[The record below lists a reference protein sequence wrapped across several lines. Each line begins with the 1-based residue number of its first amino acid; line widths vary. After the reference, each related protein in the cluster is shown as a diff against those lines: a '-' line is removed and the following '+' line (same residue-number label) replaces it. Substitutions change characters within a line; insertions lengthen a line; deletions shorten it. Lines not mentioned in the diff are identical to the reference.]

1 MHRVWVGALLPCVFC
16 LVIGLVVFS
25 QGSWS
30 ETKQS
35 SLLHSTSSVTSG
47 GLDPRVSAQ
56 GTLEAIRSRGELRV
70 GMQTGYMPFQIPDS
84 DGQAIGLDVDV
95 ASMVAQAL
103 GVRLRI
109 VRQDNREL
117 MPSLLRGKIDVIMS
131 AWSITPERN
140 AQVVFTRPVL
150 DTGRMFAVHREYAES
165 FQQLNH
171 LNREGLLLV
180 SGPSGY
186 GNLKAEQALPLA
198 ACRELP
204 DSRSALDEVV
214 QGRAHAYV
222 DEEFAVR
229 MACARYPEL
238 LVGRFEPFTYE
249 PIAWAI
255 RPSDN
260 HWLNWLNN
268 FIDMMR
274 HDGTLEALHKKW
286 RNISPEEMGISIAL
300 LNGNR

>member
-1 MHRVWVGALLPCVFC
+1 
-16 LVIGLVVFS
+16 
-25 QGSWS
+25 
-30 ETKQS
+30 
-35 SLLHSTSSVTSG
+35 
-47 GLDPRVSAQ
+47 
-56 GTLEAIRSRGELRV
+56 
-70 GMQTGYMPFQIPDS
+70 MQAGYTPFQIQDS
-84 DGQAIGLDVDV
+84 DGQIIGLDVD
-95 ASMVAQAL
+95 AAGMVAQAL

-117 MPSLLRGKIDVIMS
+117 IPSLLRGKTDVIMS
-131 AWSITPERN
+131 ALSITPERN
-140 AQVVFTRPVL
+140 AKVLFTRPVL
-150 DTGRMFAVHREYAES
+150 ETGRMFAVHREYAES
-165 FQQLNH
+165 FQQLSH
-171 LNREGLLLV
+171 LNRGGLLLV

-186 GNLKAEQALPLA
+186 GNLKAEEAIPLA

-204 DSRSALDEVV
+204 DSRSALDEVI

-229 MACARYPEL
+229 MACAKYPDL
-238 LVGRFEPFTYE
+238 LVGRFEQFTYE

-255 RPSDN
+255 RPDDI

-274 HDGTLEALHKKW
+274 HDGALDALQKKW

-300 LNGNR
+300 LSGNR